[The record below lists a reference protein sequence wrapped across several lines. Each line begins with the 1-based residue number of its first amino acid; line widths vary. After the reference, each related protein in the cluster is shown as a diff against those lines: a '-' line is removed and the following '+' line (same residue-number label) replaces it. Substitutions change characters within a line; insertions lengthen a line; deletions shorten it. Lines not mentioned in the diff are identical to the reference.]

1 MKTNDY
7 VRFLTQTVLEH
18 LETPKEER
26 IKRKIEKKEQKEP
39 FMYKYFG
46 TMPYFFKEGVRMA
59 VNKRRKFRLKKGK
72 FQIKNWIFEKNNEN
86 EGVRK

>member
-26 IKRKIEKKEQKEP
+26 LKRKMEKKEQKEP
-39 FMYKYFG
+39 FTYKYFG
-46 TMPYFFKEGVRMA
+46 SMPYIVKEGVRMA
-59 VNKRRKFRLKKGK
+59 VNKRRKFRLKNGK
-72 FQIKNWIFEKNNEN
+72 FQIKNWFFEKNDKN